1 LLQSTDRKI
10 GIINKL
16 FSAAEG
22 EEAKFLI
29 RSLEGKLRI
38 RLAEK
43 SVIVALAN
51 AVVLSRNGESG
62 DGRRE
67 GGRRRDET
75 DARLRS
81 LAPRFL
87 EQPTRTSHPR
97 RCRRF

>member
-1 LLQSTDRKI
+1 LLTLLRPFSFFPRSALLPSLRIQSTTRKI

-16 FSAAEG
+16 FSASEG

-51 AVVLSRNGESG
+51 AVVLSRNGES
-62 DGRRE
+62 E
-67 GGRRRDET
+67 G
-75 DARLRS
+75 L
-81 LAPRFL
+81 
-87 EQPTRTSHPR
+87 
-97 RCRRF
+97 